1 MLKEQTDKG
10 KGKDKGWGCSSWWL
24 IRRNNSKSKD
34 NNNNH
39 GNLKE

>member
-1 MLKEQTDKG
+1 MDKG
-10 KGKDKGWGCSSWWL
+10 KDKDKGWGCSNWWR
-24 IRRNNSKSKD
+24 IRRNSNKSKD